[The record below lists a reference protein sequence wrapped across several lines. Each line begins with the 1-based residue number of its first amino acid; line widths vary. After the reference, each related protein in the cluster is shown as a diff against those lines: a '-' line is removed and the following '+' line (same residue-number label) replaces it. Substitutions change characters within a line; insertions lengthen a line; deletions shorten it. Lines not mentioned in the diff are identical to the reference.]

1 MFEDKFIIIHSFFF
15 IIYIFSKNF
24 ILQIILIWYGHNK
37 YKIHNIKILFRIAI
51 RHLWISKK
59 TKCRVYDY
67 QKVACRIRRISDVR
81 QLAIVRWRNDLINL
95 GGRRTGG
102 DLDLAVLSPPFRF
115 LTWPLFLLSV
125 RRRFGSFPPA
135 LATSIKTKARYFRA
149 GYRVWRYLFAQR
161 GRFCSETKI
170 GLEEKC
176 DNFYWLLLDVI
187 HILLI

>member
-135 LATSIKTKARYFRA
+135 LAISIKTKARLA
-149 GYRVWRYLFAQR
+149 IFALDIEYDDIYSR
-161 GRFCSETKI
+161 NGEDFVPRRRLASKKNAIIFIGFCSM
-170 GLEEKC
+170 
-176 DNFYWLLLDVI
+176 
-187 HILLI
+187 